1 MRIRRT
7 LKNILFAISL
17 LAVLT
22 AAAVLG
28 LRWWTHQSYRDKIFP
43 NAAAAPAT
51 GSARVAIVFGA
62 GLWSGN
68 EPSPVLYD
76 RIATGVELYRTG
88 RVRKLLFTG
97 DNRFHDHNEPA
108 VMRRTA
114 MEMGVPAEDIVL
126 DYAGRRTYD
135 SCYRARHIYDLRE
148 AVLVTQAFHLD
159 RALYLCE
166 AMGIE
171 SVGVAADRRRYGQD
185 AQGWWNFREVLAT
198 AGAWGDVNVLRPVPI
213 LGERTPIR

>member
-1 MRIRRT
+1 M
-7 LKNILFAISL
+7 
-17 LAVLT
+17 
-22 AAAVLG
+22 LG
-28 LRWWTHQSYRDKIFP
+28 LRWWMHWSYQNKVFAQ
-43 NAAAAPAT
+43 AAINSPST
-51 GSARVAIVFGA
+51 RVAIIFGA

-76 RIATGVELYRTG
+76 RIATGAELYRAG
-88 RVRKLLFTG
+88 RVRKLLLTG
-97 DNRFHDHNEPA
+97 DNRFSNHNEPA

-114 MEMGVPAEDIVL
+114 MEMGVPTEDIVL

-171 SVGVAADRRRYGQD
+171 SVGVIADRRRYGQNS
-185 AQGWWNFREVLAT
+185 QSWWNFREILAT
-198 AGAWGDVNVLRPVPI
+198 AGAWGDINLLRPVPI
-213 LGERTPIR
+213 LGEKTPIN